1 MRQLECDVV
10 VVGAGPSGSLA
21 ARAAAE
27 NDSKVLIL
35 EEHAVPGLPV
45 YCAEALS
52 LQGII
57 DAGAKPKP
65 PITCQEVTKARVYVP
80 NKTFVELTSKD
91 WKGYNLNRD
100 IFDRT
105 LAENAVEAGADLMVS
120 TRVLSV
126 IKEGNTVIGVRAKEP
141 DGDLTIKSKIV
152 IGADG
157 HASIVRKTAN
167 LGRYFPDYVTCA
179 QYKLGG
185 LELDEPWVND
195 FILGSK
201 VSPGGYAWVFP
212 KSSDQA
218 NVGLGVRRIHKE
230 PPINYLQRFIK
241 SDSRFKGSKILLVN
255 GGICPVSGVLSKI
268 VADGVMLVGDSAG
281 QLISATGAGIHSG
294 VAAGKIAGEIASL
307 AIQDNDLSTN
317 RLSEYVNRF
326 NEYWGK
332 RIADSRKVVEIL
344 DKFSDEN
351 LNTLAKVV
359 TDEDVI
365 NLANGIAVTRT
376 LAKIVT
382 RAPIGIIGLISA
394 YLRG

>member
-1 MRQLECDVV
+1 MRQIECDVV
-10 VVGAGPSGSLA
+10 VVGAGPAGSLA
-21 ARAAAE
+21 ARVAAE

-35 EEHAVPGLPV
+35 EEHPVPGLPI
-45 YCAEALS
+45 YCAEGLS

-57 DAGAKPKP
+57 DAGAEPKP
-65 PITCQEVTKARVYVP
+65 PITCQEITKARVYVP
-80 NKTFVELTSKD
+80 NKTYVELTSKD

-100 IFDRT
+100 VFDRT
-105 LAENAVEAGADLMVS
+105 LAENAVEAGADLMVN

-126 IKEGNTVIGVRAKEP
+126 IKEGNTVIGVKAREP
-141 DGDLTIKSKIV
+141 EGDLTIKSKIV

-179 QYKLGG
+179 QYRLGG
-185 LELDEPWVND
+185 LELEEPWVND

-201 VSPGGYAWVFP
+201 ISPGAYAWVFP

-241 SDSRFKGSKILLVN
+241 SDSRFKGSEILHVN

-268 VADGVMLVGDSAG
+268 VSDGVMLVGDAAG

-294 VAAGKIAGEIASL
+294 VAAGRIAGEIASL
-307 AIQDNDLSTN
+307 AIQEDDLSAN

-332 RIADSRKVVEIL
+332 RIADSRKVVEIFS
-344 DKFSDEN
+344 KFSDEN